1 MADNRQTVFQRV
13 GSLLFGNS
21 VPDSVVRTPATIGPS
36 NSNRVLYTTKD
47 KEDYEK
53 KLLQYKQQKTL
64 SYQWVKANADN
75 SVENLVNYSAIQLM
89 FRDVDLMDATPEIGS
104 ALDLYAEEAC
114 LAGDTKIKLL
124 NGETFTI
131 EELYNLGYKNFWV
144 YSVNADGICMPSH
157 VDCVINKGKKPLY
170 AIELDDGTI
179 IKATSDHK
187 WFLTDC
193 TWKETSKLSFGDSLM
208 SIYESQNYLG
218 YEQIKSSVET
228 KKRLTHQIVAENVL
242 HDDKEKKE
250 SCYNHRVIKIT
261 KLDEC
266 ETVYD
271 LKNST
276 VNNCFAVKC
285 NNGHVI
291 SHNCNLTSEGKLLN
305 VSSKSKR
312 IKAILEDLFYKK
324 LNIHIML
331 PMITRAMCKYGN
343 QYMLLNIVKGEGVKN
358 WKQLPVYEMDRIEN
372 GYSTAYNIAPGNI
385 NDLKPDETRFVWVG
399 HDMGTPYFNEWQV
412 AHFRLLKDSTFLPY
426 GVSLLHKARR
436 AWRMWSM
443 MEDAMLIYRLDKSV
457 ERRVFKIYVGGID
470 NQDVPAYIQEI
481 ANGFKRTP
489 IIDPQT
495 GQVDLRKNFLAVDQ
509 DAFIPIRSADEPTA
523 IEPMPSAQNPTA
535 MDDIQYMQNKILT
548 ALRVPKAFLNFQ
560 EPQGKG
566 QNLSLVD
573 IRFCRMVNTIQQF
586 LLLEL
591 NKVAMV
597 HLHFLGFDDELTN
610 FTLSLNNPSA
620 QIEAL
625 ELEDLTKRIQTA
637 TAALADPGI
646 GMPLMSLHQVLK
658 KIMKMTDNEIK
669 DMLNEIRLEKAMA
682 AELEQTAN
690 VIKKTGM
697 FDTTDRIYG
706 DYNAMH
712 GGDMQQQQQ
721 NNDDNDMMGGGSA
734 GGGDMMGGGSLNMDS
749 LGSAGDE
756 GMPDMNGTES
766 EMGMEEAPNADNGT
780 PMESF
785 NKHKPVLNELKTFTE
800 QYFDMLQKSIDSDEN
815 TYNADEIEL
824 DRKNVFLTEHT
835 ENALSNIENILSKGI
850 DSNIDNDEF
859 EEVFLDDLSGTTENS
874 VE

>member
-104 ALDLYAEEAC
+104 ALDLYAEEATC
-114 LAGDTKIKLL
+114 
-124 NGETFTI
+124 
-131 EELYNLGYKNFWV
+131 
-144 YSVNADGICMPSH
+144 
-157 VDCVINKGKKPLY
+157 
-170 AIELDDGTI
+170 
-179 IKATSDHK
+179 
-187 WFLTDC
+187 
-193 TWKETSKLSFGDSLM
+193 
-208 SIYESQNYLG
+208 
-218 YEQIKSSVET
+218 
-228 KKRLTHQIVAENVL
+228 
-242 HDDKEKKE
+242 
-250 SCYNHRVIKIT
+250 
-261 KLDEC
+261 
-266 ETVYD
+266 
-271 LKNST
+271 
-276 VNNCFAVKC
+276 
-285 NNGHVI
+285 
-291 SHNCNLTSEGKLLN
+291 LTSEGKLLN

-358 WKQLPVYEMDRIEN
+358 WKQLPVYEMNRIEN

-523 IEPMPSAQNPTA
+523 IEAMPSAQNPTA